1 VWSRNGDAF
10 GNRTC
15 ERVYT
20 IVSILFFLVS
30 PFEVKMVVDN
40 VSNNCSVPPRP
51 ENPSSTE

>member
-1 VWSRNGDAF
+1 MWSRNGDAF